1 MYSFYPDFLEGRG
14 ASFPKF
20 RLASCSQLRLDPA
33 TRRRILMRF
42 YLTTFLLV
50 CAILQISARSF
61 AQKISISEKEAALIT
76 VFDQISEQSGYD
88 FFVSRALVKDAR
100 PVSLDVKNAE
110 LKDVLDKVFN
120 CQPLKYSIVNKTIII
135 SQKEESLLDKIK
147 DALTLPISVRGRVID
162 SLGRPLAGA
171 VVRIKGGSAAFA
183 TDNNGEFF
191 FGSVEEGS
199 ILIVSYIGYATR
211 EIPVASYVRVM
222 MSVNPEV
229 LKEVT
234 IVNNGFQEIN
244 RERATGSYSKPD
256 MEVFKNRTGTVN
268 VLTRLEGL
276 IPGLTIVQGPR
287 VTISQRNG
295 SSTPNQGIVRGTS
308 SIQLNPDP
316 LFVVNN
322 VIVPDISTLN
332 PDDVADITVLK
343 DAAAAA
349 IWGSRA
355 ANGVIVIT
363 TKKGNKNGKLKI
375 GYNSFVNF
383 QGKPDFDYIPVLSS
397 SDYIRAARE
406 IFSPQSYPLASLSN
420 SVLTPHEWFL
430 YNPSGLSQ
438 ARVNAGLDSLSSIS
452 NKGQISDLL
461 YRNAIS
467 SNQTLSASGGN
478 DRYSFYGSLS
488 YNNTQTNR
496 PGDKNDTYRLN
507 FSQNINPGK
516 RVKIAVNSILSNSIS
531 SALRPIA
538 IDNSFLPYQLFQDE
552 NGNSIPMNYLTGWSE
567 ALRLDY
573 QNRSRINLNYVPLD
587 ELNYGNTKSNSLSVQ
602 LNATASVDI
611 WKGLSFKGTYG
622 YQKSPT
628 TSSSYDDMQS
638 YRMRRELLTM
648 TVAPTAGSTPVYYL
662 PSEGGKFSTSTVD
675 QRNWTVRNQLV
686 FNQAL
691 RKGKDYLTLQGGQE
705 IQEQFSITNGSTV
718 RGYNPALQSYA
729 MMDYTLNRNGLNSVV
744 RGFFSESPFFK
755 QEELQR
761 FRSWFA
767 LGSFS
772 FNHKYVIDGSWRVD
786 HSNLFGRDKSTQNKP
801 AWSIGGKWNASREGF
816 LNDVKWLN
824 NLALRGTYG
833 IAGNSPYSAAGSNYN
848 ILNAEFGQN
857 IGGTALTVQSPAN
870 NRLLWE
876 ITRTKNLGFD
886 LAVLNNRINFSFDH
900 YRKKTTNLLGSS
912 VLNPFTGFNSVTGNL
927 GELTNKGIEF
937 SLRTTNLRSANFE
950 WATNITMSRNK
961 NKLVNYGTISPFLNQ
976 GASKVMTNYFPG
988 YSMYPLFAY
997 QYAGL
1002 DNLGDPTIRLADG
1015 TVTKRMSVAV
1025 GDDVAFQGT
1034 VIPVYSGGVSNTFR
1048 FKAFSLSANMIYNL
1062 GHVMRRDVNTFY
1074 TGRLTGATTLF
1085 TGNIS
1090 SYFNDR
1096 WKQPGDEAFTN
1107 VPAYVA
1113 DQNAHF
1119 RRDINYYTKGD
1130 INVVSASYM
1139 KLRDITLTYT
1149 MPRSVLQKVRIDGLS
1164 VFVQSGN
1171 FMIWKANKNGID
1183 PEYHDLVSGLRRAPA
1198 FEHPISIGTNISL

>member
-1 MYSFYPDFLEGRG
+1 
-14 ASFPKF
+14 
-20 RLASCSQLRLDPA
+20 
-33 TRRRILMRF
+33 MRF
-42 YLTTFLLV
+42 YLSTFILFS
-50 CAILQISARSF
+50 AIMQISARSF
-61 AQKISISEKEAALIT
+61 AQKISISEKNAALIT

-100 PVSLDVKNAE
+100 PVSLNVKDEE
-110 LKDVLDKVFN
+110 LKVVLEKVFAG
-120 CQPLKYSIVNKTIII
+120 QSLKYSIVDKTIVI
-135 SQKEESLLDKIK
+135 SKKEESLLDKIK

-171 VVRIKGGSAAFA
+171 VVRIKGGNAAFA

-199 ILIVSYIGYATR
+199 ILIVSYVGYATR
-211 EIPVASYVRVM
+211 EVPVASYVRVM

-244 RERATGSYSKPD
+244 RERASGSYSKPD

-287 VTISQRNG
+287 VTISRNG
-295 SSTPNQGIVRGTS
+295 STAGNQGLIRGAS

-322 VIVPDISTLN
+322 VVVPDISDLN

-363 TKKGNKNGKLKI
+363 TKKGSKTGKLKI

-383 QGKPDFDYIPVLSS
+383 QGKPDFEYNPVLSS
-397 SDYIRAARE
+397 EEYIRAARE
-406 IFSPQSYPLASLSN
+406 VFSPQNYPLASLST

-430 YNPSGLSQ
+430 YNPAGLSQ
-438 ARVNAGLDSLSSIS
+438 ARVNAGLDSLASI
-452 NKGQISDLL
+452 NNMGQVKDLL
-461 YRNAIS
+461 YRDAIS

-488 YNNTQTNR
+488 YNNTRTNR

-516 RVKIAVNSILSNSIS
+516 RVKISLNSILSNSTS
-531 SALRPIA
+531 SSLRPLTIE
-538 IDNSFLPYQLFQDE
+538 NSFLPYQLFQDE
-552 NGNSIPMNYLTGWSE
+552 NGNAIPMNYLTGWSE

-587 ELNYGNTKSNSLSVQ
+587 ELNYGNSKSNNLSVQ

-622 YQKSPT
+622 YQKSPSNST
-628 TSSSYDDMQS
+628 SYDDMQS
-638 YRMRRELLTM
+638 YKMRRELLTM
-648 TVAPTAGSTPVYYL
+648 TVAPTAGSTPVYYI
-662 PSEGGKFSTSTVD
+662 PSTGGKYSTSNMD

-705 IQEQFSITNGSTV
+705 IQEQFSISTGSVV
-718 RGYNPALQSYA
+718 RGYNPALQTYEL
-729 MMDYTLNRNGLNSVV
+729 MNYTLNRNGLNSIV
-744 RGFFSESPFFK
+744 RGYFSESPYFK
-755 QEELQR
+755 QEVLQR
-761 FRSWFA
+761 FKSWFA
-767 LGSFS
+767 LGSYS
-772 FNHKYVIDGSWRVD
+772 FDHKYVIDGSWRVD
-786 HSNLFGRDKSTQNKP
+786 HSNLFGQDKSTQNKP
-801 AWSIGGKWNASREGF
+801 AWSIGGKWIATRESF
-816 LNDVKWLN
+816 LDDVKWLN
-824 NLALRGTYG
+824 NLSLRGTYG
-833 IAGNSPYSAAGSNYN
+833 IAGNSPYAAAGSNYN
-848 ILNAEFGQN
+848 ILAAEFGQN
-857 IGGTALTVQSPAN
+857 IAGTGLTVQSPAN

-876 ITRTKNLGFD
+876 ITRTRNLGFD

-900 YRKKTTNLLGSS
+900 YRKKTTNLLGGL
-912 VLNPFTGFNSVTGNL
+912 VLNPLTGHNSITGNL
-927 GELTNKGIEF
+927 GELTNKGLEF
-937 SLRTTNLRSANFE
+937 SLRTINLRSAAFD
-950 WATNITMSRNK
+950 WSTNLTLSYNK
-961 NKLVNYGTISPFLNQ
+961 NKLVDYGTMSPFLNQ
-976 GASKVMTNYFPG
+976 GATKVGSTYFPG

-997 QYAGL
+997 QFAGL
-1002 DNLGDPTIRLADG
+1002 DNLGDPMIRLADG
-1015 TVTKRMSVAV
+1015 SVTKRGYVAV
-1025 GDDVAFQGT
+1025 GDDIVFKGT
-1034 VIPVYSGGVSNTFR
+1034 VVPVYSGGFSNTFR
-1048 FKAFSLSANMIYNL
+1048 LKAFSLSANMIYNL
-1062 GHVMRRDVNTFY
+1062 GHVMRRDVNNFY
-1074 TGRLTGATTLF
+1074 TGRLTGATTTF
-1085 TGNIS
+1085 SGNIT

-1096 WKQPGDEAFTN
+1096 WKQPGDKAFTN
-1107 VPAYVA
+1107 VPSYVA
-1113 DQNAHF
+1113 DQNIHYS
-1119 RRDINYYTKGD
+1119 RRDVNYYIRGD
-1130 INVVSASYM
+1130 VNVVSASYV

-1149 MPRSVLQKVRIDGLS
+1149 MPRSVLQKLKMEGLN
-1164 VFVQSGN
+1164 VFLQSGN
-1171 FMIWKANKNGID
+1171 FMVWKANKNGID
-1183 PEYHDLVSGLRRAPA
+1183 PEYHGLSTGERRLPP
-1198 FEHPISIGTNISL
+1198 FKHPLSIGTNISL